1 MVPMPSKRKGLL
13 SLSNEVSGEVAFAP
27 RRKLSSVQG
36 NRSIIDNY
44 KLDSTIRDENLT
56 AKRQYLETRHKSLP
70 MSTNPLNISSILYEV
85 RNRRSSENVANCFK
99 FIGICCLALLAAN
112 IIMFFAIPPDQMLEF
127 TSVTLGILFFGTI
140 NLAFNFLFLFWP
152 FLLYFLA
159 NVQVVRQRTLLSLFQ
174 TAVETG
180 KPLQDIVRAYAASCS
195 WNHAVRL
202 NRFAAALDSGLT
214 LEAAVHENRGL
225 FRYDVAG
232 MIRLGGDAPET
243 LRSLEDVAQ
252 DERNFTAI
260 LTNTLIRIVYLC
272 TIVLWMFW
280 VMTFFLI
287 KIIPEFRKVFQE
299 FDSQLPDL
307 TNVVVGISDWFVNY
321 WFLISPLVM
330 VFAALAIIFMVLQT
344 NVVIFRP
351 IGFRRIF
358 RSTDTAK
365 FLRLFSVGVR
375 HRFPIPTI
383 LEMYRWTVPSEYLR
397 QKGWKV
403 QNAIEKGRDW
413 IDAVRR
419 EGFVNGPEASLLQS
433 AQRTGN
439 TAAVLEQLA
448 QSKERS
454 QIRKDDL
461 FSKLVFIPLV
471 FLLGAVIGTFV
482 IAMFL
487 PLIKLITDLSA
498 S

>member
-1 MVPMPSKRKGLL
+1 
-13 SLSNEVSGEVAFAP
+13 
-27 RRKLSSVQG
+27 
-36 NRSIIDNY
+36 
-44 KLDSTIRDENLT
+44 
-56 AKRQYLETRHKSLP
+56 
-70 MSTNPLNISSILYEV
+70 
-85 RNRRSSENVANCFK
+85 
-99 FIGICCLALLAAN
+99 
-112 IIMFFAIPPDQMLEF
+112 
-127 TSVTLGILFFGTI
+127 
-140 NLAFNFLFLFWP
+140 
-152 FLLYFLA
+152 
-159 NVQVVRQRTLLSLFQ
+159 
-174 TAVETG
+174 
-180 KPLQDIVRAYAASCS
+180 
-195 WNHAVRL
+195 
-202 NRFAAALDSGLT
+202 
-214 LEAAVHENRGL
+214 
-225 FRYDVAG
+225 
-232 MIRLGGDAPET
+232 MIW
-243 LRSLEDVAQ
+243 
-252 DERNFTAI
+252 I
-260 LTNTLIRIVYLC
+260 
-272 TIVLWMFW
+272 
-280 VMTFFLI
+280 MTFMFI
-287 KIIPEFRKVFQE
+287 KIIPEFKKMFAE
-299 FDSQLPDL
+299 FHSQLPAL
-307 TNVVVGISDWFVNY
+307 TNVVVGLSDWFVCY
-321 WFLISPLVM
+321 WYLFSPLTMVLV
-330 VFAALAIIFMVLQT
+330 VFAIVFMVLQT
-344 NVVIFRP
+344 NVVICRP
-351 IGFRRIF
+351 IGFRRMF

-487 PLIKLITDLSA
+487 PLIKLITDLSG
-498 S
+498 